1 MHKGLISENIHIHRY
16 TTMGVGGTVKYYAE
30 PESVEE
36 LSYLLKWSL
45 DKDIPY
51 FVLGG
56 GSDVIFADR
65 EFSLLVINTKNFRYF
80 EFEDTGVS
88 TGAGMNLNK
97 LIRECAMQ
105 GLSGL
110 ENLYGIPGTIGGAI
124 SKNAGAYGVEIK
136 DSVKSAKILEDEGN
150 LKTLTRDELGLSY
163 RESAFE
169 GVLVEVSFTLQEG
182 NPDEIQDKMIDIIK
196 KRNLTQPRGKTSGC
210 IFKNPEP
217 ELSAGYLLD
226 KAGLKGFRI
235 GGAMFSD
242 IHANFIV
249 NTGNAAADDIF
260 NLIDEGKRRVYEKFG
275 IKLEEEV
282 VIIK

>member
-1 MHKGLISENIHIHRY
+1 MRRDLISENIHIARF

-30 PESVEE
+30 PESIEE
-36 LSYLLKWSL
+36 LSFLIKWAF
-45 DKDIPY
+45 DKEIPY

-56 GSDVIFADR
+56 GSDVIFDDK
-65 EFSLLVINTKNFRYF
+65 EFPLLVINMGKFRNF

-88 TGAGMNLNK
+88 AQAGVNLNK
-97 LIRECAMQ
+97 LIRECAIR

-110 ENLYGIPGTIGGAI
+110 ENLFGIPGTIGGAV
-124 SKNAGAYGVEIK
+124 SKNAGAYGVEVK
-136 DSVKSAKILEDEGN
+136 DLITGARIMNSEGN
-150 LKTLTRDELGLSY
+150 IETLGRSELGLSY
-163 RESAFE
+163 RESSFDGILIEASFSLSE
-169 GVLVEVSFTLQEG
+169 GD
-182 NPDEIQDKMIDIIK
+182 PDKIQQQMKEIIK

-217 ELSAGYLLD
+217 DLSAGYLLD
-226 KAGLKGFRI
+226 RARLKGFRI

-249 NTGNAAADDIF
+249 NVDNASAEDIF
-260 NLIDEGKRRVYEKFG
+260 SLIDEGKRRVFEKFG